1 MEDSTVYFYCYHR
14 KKCLLSWCIHGSIS
28 MSSLVTSRALKVSSL
43 KTEHRQADN
52 NRGVTNSRKDTCYSC
67 GCVCSK
73 EVTLLLYIILLEE
86 RARERA
92 WSELVGN
99 LYSCSVTPVWSFCN
113 NNERVRKTYEKIMI
127 SSLFFLLLSL
137 FSLFFRLFYLYGPMW
152 GI

>member
-1 MEDSTVYFYCYHR
+1 MEDSTVSFYCYHR
-14 KKCLLSWCIHGSIS
+14 KTCLLSWCIHGSIS
-28 MSSLVTSRALKVSSL
+28 MSSPVTSRALRSHWA
-43 KTEHRQADN
+43 EHIHTDN
-52 NRGVTNSRKDTCYSC
+52 NRGVTNSRRDTCYSC

-86 RARERA
+86 RERE

-127 SSLFFLLLSL
+127 SSLFFCSYLL
-137 FSLFFRLFYLYGPMW
+137 FSSISTDRLGVYKLW
-152 GI
+152 GK